1 MSEGHRNQVVAY
13 LGLGSNLGDRERNIR
28 RALGLLSQKL
38 RLVKVSSL
46 YETEPWGYKEQP
58 RFINCAAA
66 FATDLGLDALLGFLQ
81 QVEQALGR
89 KPTFQ
94 WGPRV
99 IDIDILL
106 FGDRVVHTEHLEV
119 PHPML
124 PERAFALVPL
134 AEIAADIRHPVLGLT
149 VREMAD
155 RVSGKEG
162 VQRLAPP
169 PEITGAG
176 PGRPGPT
183 AGQ

>member
-1 MSEGHRNQVVAY
+1 MSEGRRNQVVAY
-13 LGLGSNLGDRERNIR
+13 LGLGSNLGDREGNLR
-28 RALGLLSQKL
+28 RALELLSRKL
-38 RLVKVSSL
+38 RLLNVSSL

-58 RFINCAAA
+58 KFINCAAA
-66 FATDLGLDALLGFLQ
+66 FATDLELDALLGFLKE
-81 QVEQALGR
+81 VEQALGR
-89 KPTFQ
+89 KPTFR

-106 FGDRVVHTEHLEV
+106 FGDRVARTEYLEV

-149 VREMAD
+149 VQEMAD

-162 VQRLAPP
+162 VRRLAPL
-169 PEITGAG
+169 PEVTWSGR
-176 PGRPGPT
+176 GRPGPT

>member
-1 MSEGHRNQVVAY
+1 MSKGHANQVVAY
-13 LGLGSNLGDRERNIR
+13 LGLGSNLGDREGNIR
-28 RALGLLSQKL
+28 RALELLSQRL
-38 RLVKVSSL
+38 RLLKVSSL

-66 FATDLGLDALLGFLQ
+66 FATNLELDALLGLLKE
-81 QVEQALGR
+81 VEQALGR
-89 KPTFQ
+89 RRTFR

-106 FGDRVVHTEHLEV
+106 FGDQVVRTEHLEV

-149 VREMAD
+149 VQEMAD
-155 RVSGKEG
+155 GVPGKEG
-162 VQRLAPP
+162 VRRLAPP
-169 PEITGAG
+169 P
-176 PGRPGPT
+176 R
-183 AGQ
+183 